1 MIVILMGVA
10 GSGKTTIG
18 RLLSE
23 ALGWEFFDADD
34 FHPQANVERMKQGIE
49 LTDKDR
55 EPWLD
60 QLHELVSGI
69 NDRGESAILAFS
81 ALRQACRE
89 RLAEGIE
96 GLKFVYLKG
105 DHALLEQRLKDRQG
119 HYFGADLLPSQFETL
134 EEPEGV
140 PIVEVSEGRDA
151 VVARVRRAVGI

>member
-18 RLLSE
+18 RLLAE
-23 ALGWEFFDADD
+23 ALEWKFFDADD
-34 FHPQANVERMKQGIE
+34 FHSQENVERMRQGVE

-60 QLHELVSGI
+60 SLHELLRELNG
-69 NDRGESAILAFS
+69 REESAILAFS
-81 ALRQACRE
+81 ALRQAYCQ

-96 GLKFVYLKG
+96 GLQFVYLKG
-105 DHALLEQRLKDRQG
+105 GRALLERRLKDRQG
-119 HYFGADLLPSQFETL
+119 HYFGADLLASQLETL

-140 PIVEVSEGRDA
+140 PVVEVTGAPET
-151 VVARVRRAVGI
+151 VVARVRKAVGV